1 MRRIPVTVT
10 VLCVL
15 LTGCGTMT
23 KVATT
28 ATAATVGAI
37 AAGPPGAIVGAIAGD
52 LAGEIIIEPILTIY
66 EHKKKVE
73 AVIKPDSFWTLLHKM
88 TEVAGWLVGIFLIA
102 PFLLPFVA
110 GLLIPAPGS
119 KKK

>member
-1 MRRIPVTVT
+1 MRQMTVILM
-10 VLCVL
+10 VLSVF

-28 ATAATVGAI
+28 ATASTVGAI

-52 LAGEIIIEPILTIY
+52 LAGEIIVEPILTIY
-66 EHKKKVE
+66 EHKQKVK
-73 AVIKPDSFWTLLHKM
+73 AVVKPDSFWTLLHKM
-88 TEVAGWLVGIFLIA
+88 TEVAGWLVGGFLIA

-119 KKK
+119 KKH

>member
-1 MRRIPVTVT
+1 MAVTLV
-10 VLCVL
+10 VLGVF

-28 ATAATVGAI
+28 ATGATVGAI

-52 LAGEIIIEPILTIY
+52 LTGEIIIEPILTIY
-66 EHKKKVE
+66 EHKRKIQAVVE
-73 AVIKPDSFWTLLHKM
+73 PDSFWTLLQKM
-88 TEVAGWLVGIFLIA
+88 TEVAGWLVGLFLLA
-102 PFLLPFVA
+102 PILLPFVA